1 LTSPEAEPVVRVRAL
16 PSQRALSHETWAL
29 ASLAA
34 NSPERRSTW
43 EVADEVQLPAFT
55 VHSP

>member
-1 LTSPEAEPVVRVRAL
+1 
-16 PSQRALSHETWAL
+16 L

-34 NSPERRSTW
+34 NSPERWSTW